1 VELVP
6 ILSSIYRCVFTAAL
20 GMATVVWYTF
30 GGDLSEEEIEEEVK
44 AHIAAKEQ
52 RGRFYGLLRRRN
64 K

>member
-1 VELVP
+1 
-6 ILSSIYRCVFTAAL
+6 
-20 GMATVVWYTF
+20 MATVVWYTF
-30 GGDLSEEEIEEEVK
+30 GGDLSEEEIEEEVQ